1 MERLGSFGSGGCLW
15 KLSFRVKI
23 FELHKTNI
31 STFLELR
38 VFLRAVESFMI
49 SDENLGCR
57 KRINGRYPAWGTD
70 KVTRLPRLSAYRANA
85 IPWPISPGPIA
96 AIKNR

>member
-1 MERLGSFGSGGCLW
+1 WMA
-15 KLSFRVKI
+15 
-23 FELHKTNI
+23 
-31 STFLELR
+31 
-38 VFLRAVESFMI
+38 FLRAVESFMI

-57 KRINGRYPAWGTD
+57 KCINGKYSSWGTE
-70 KVTRLPRLSAYRANA
+70 KTTKLPRPSAYRANA